1 MKFISVETTHLEII
15 ESVDMNRFLEN
26 EISIYMKITNYDSD
40 AVDDKSDLVRVVDKM
55 NNDDLF
61 KKYN

>member
-1 MKFISVETTHLEII
+1 
-15 ESVDMNRFLEN
+15 MNRFLEN